1 MRWRLIMT
9 YYKRLHNSL
18 SCLLRKILSKER
30 EGKMLDTVKLCIPL
44 AECKVN
50 SPDIFVPTIRENLKR
65 GVKYICM
72 PDKDWLR
79 CGKYFPKLIAFKDF
93 NNENQIIVE
102 FSAPKL
108 VFGNNFEELDTED
121 FAKVIDELSDRLTGL
136 DIEIS
141 KDNLE
146 QARVLAIHYSK
157 NIELENTTATCITNT
172 IEKLDITKRLD
183 IAKTDYKNGGQT
195 IRFHANSYEVAFYDK
210 VADLMQ
216 SKISEKRAVESENIV
231 QQDFLSKLSGKE
243 VLRMEVRLNKSK
255 KIRHIFEKCGINN
268 TDLTFKQLFSN
279 EIFQKVLN
287 YFWNEFVE
295 KSIYVVCQAEN
306 DTSVILSKCA
316 TAGFSK
322 SKSLKIAGI
331 LSSIKENGCRYL
343 KDKLKYY
350 GSYVKDIEIIGLD
363 DNYLL
368 KQFRTIRVKLQRMIP
383 LRI

>member
-1 MRWRLIMT
+1 
-9 YYKRLHNSL
+9 
-18 SCLLRKILSKER
+18 
-30 EGKMLDTVKLCIPL
+30 
-44 AECKVN
+44 
-50 SPDIFVPTIRENLKR
+50 
-65 GVKYICM
+65 
-72 PDKDWLR
+72 
-79 CGKYFPKLIAFKDF
+79 
-93 NNENQIIVE
+93 
-102 FSAPKL
+102 
-108 VFGNNFEELDTED
+108 
-121 FAKVIDELSDRLTGL
+121 
-136 DIEIS
+136 
-141 KDNLE
+141 
-146 QARVLAIHYSK
+146 
-157 NIELENTTATCITNT
+157 
-172 IEKLDITKRLD
+172 
-183 IAKTDYKNGGQT
+183 
-195 IRFHANSYEVAFYDK
+195 
-210 VADLMQ
+210 
-216 SKISEKRAVESENIV
+216 
-231 QQDFLSKLSGKE
+231 
-243 VLRMEVRLNKSK
+243 MEVRLNKSK